1 MYCRKNAL
9 DAMQKRPYAVYAV
22 FLAGLIARERAGCAS
37 KMTPASAGGAFQF
50 LQVASARLNRLELVT
65 VESISPELVD
75 VEARA
80 LFVFRSSIAFVLL
93 AIASTS
99 SPARIQAG

>member
-50 LQVASARLNRLELVT
+50 LLIPHSKSHPLD
-65 VESISPELVD
+65 SIDSNSL
-75 VEARA
+75 
-80 LFVFRSSIAFVLL
+80 
-93 AIASTS
+93 
-99 SPARIQAG
+99 Q

>member
-37 KMTPASAGGAFQF
+37 KMTPAGGAFQF